1 MWTTKELP
9 GGRYKLVEVEAERS
23 GPGWIIDGTVFVHDI
38 ELAKKF
44 LGETKEAAI
53 AARIAHL
60 DALIDATEF
69 VLGLYKESRDELRI
83 MQLTRRDVHA
93 HCCAG

>member
-1 MWTTKELP
+1 MERGWGFVMWTTKELP

-23 GPGWIIDGTVFVHDI
+23 GPGWVIDGLLFVHDM
-38 ELAKKF
+38 ELGKKF
-44 LGETKEAAI
+44 FGETKESAI

-83 MQLTRRDVHA
+83 ML
-93 HCCAG
+93 